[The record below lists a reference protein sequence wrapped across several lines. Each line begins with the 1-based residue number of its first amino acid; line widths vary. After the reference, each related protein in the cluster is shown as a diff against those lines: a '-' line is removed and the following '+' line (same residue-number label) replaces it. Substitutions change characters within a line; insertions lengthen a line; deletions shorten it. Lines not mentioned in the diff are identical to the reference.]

1 MREGRHMDKKIK
13 KAIAEVVQILFGTG
27 LFGLAVNQLI
37 LPFGLYNTGIFGDCS
52 GYCEHTYGCN
62 EDI

>member
-13 KAIAEVVQILFGTG
+13 KAIAEVVQILFGT
-27 LFGLAVNQLI
+27 VDSSVRSVQHW
-37 LPFGLYNTGIFGDCS
+37 IFGDCS

>member
-27 LFGLAVNQLI
+27 LFG
-37 LPFGLYNTGIFGDCS
+37 DCS
-52 GYCEHTYGCN
+52 GYCEHTYGCD

>member
-27 LFGLAVNQLI
+27 FEDAHNALADVEATAKCFWKLKE
-37 LPFGLYNTGIFGDCS
+37 LGIIKS
-52 GYCEHTYGCN
+52 
-62 EDI
+62 

>member
-37 LPFGLYNTGIFGDCS
+37 LGDCS
-52 GYCEHTYGCN
+52 GYCEHTYGCD